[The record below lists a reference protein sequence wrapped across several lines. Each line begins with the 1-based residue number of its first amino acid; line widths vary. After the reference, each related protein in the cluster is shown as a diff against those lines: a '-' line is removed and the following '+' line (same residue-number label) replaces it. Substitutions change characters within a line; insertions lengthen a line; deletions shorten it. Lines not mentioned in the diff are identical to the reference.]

1 MRLFHRTFHHHLCVS
16 ACNTAFGVGK
26 DRRHRILSY
35 VPFPTE
41 SSVEHTT
48 THVSAP
54 HAINE
59 ETLEKI
65 LEFGETELQPDPSS
79 DRHLNLPKHCSTT
92 QELLDW
98 FHLLNPGIDLKTRT
112 HVESEHSDLASST
125 FLSLQTSRT
134 HATRLCLLWDLFED
148 LWNNS
153 SSHDEDR
160 PNLTPNIQEHGGST
174 STHAIESEQPV
185 EQRQSTQWSSKKKK
199 KRTRPT
205 PDGDSETGSST
216 TPESNRAP
224 IATQSTATTPIEEE
238 SPGTSLSIPIQEA
251 ISDPISNSTSPA
263 TSGAASGSCSE
274 SVARSVGGSLSETD
288 GDLDLPRPRPTM

>member
-1 MRLFHRTFHHHLCVS
+1 MGAQHQHTR
-16 ACNTAFGVGK
+16 
-26 DRRHRILSY
+26 
-35 VPFPTE
+35 
-41 SSVEHTT
+41 SS
-48 THVSAP
+48 P
-54 HAINE
+54 N
-59 ETLEKI
+59 
-65 LEFGETELQPDPSS
+65 
-79 DRHLNLPKHCSTT
+79 N
-92 QELLDW
+92 
-98 FHLLNPGIDLKTRT
+98 
-112 HVESEHSDLASST
+112 
-125 FLSLQTSRT
+125 
-134 HATRLCLLWDLFED
+134 
-148 LWNNS
+148 LWNKDS
-153 SSHDEDR
+153 QLS
-160 PNLTPNIQEHGGST
+160 G
-174 STHAIESEQPV
+174 AA
-185 EQRQSTQWSSKKKK
+185 KKK